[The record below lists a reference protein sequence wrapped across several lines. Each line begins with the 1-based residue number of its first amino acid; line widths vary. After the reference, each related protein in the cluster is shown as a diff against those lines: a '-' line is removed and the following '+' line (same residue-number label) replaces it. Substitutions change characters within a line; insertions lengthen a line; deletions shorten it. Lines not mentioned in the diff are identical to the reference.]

1 MPATIPESHLD
12 LIAGP
17 VYAVLTTIS
26 PDGGP
31 ENTVIWCS
39 WDGSHI
45 LVNTA
50 DGRRKIENVRNNPKV
65 AVFAMDPEDP
75 FRWVDVR
82 GGVDAIEADPDA
94 SNINSHCFLYTG
106 NEEYYGSV
114 APADLKGKESRM
126 ILRIK
131 PERVVIFPPAD
142 AS

>member
-1 MPATIPESHLD
+1 MSATIPESHLD

-17 VYAVLTTIS
+17 VYAALTTIS
-26 PDGGP
+26 PAGGP

-65 AVFAMDPEDP
+65 AVFAMDPKDP
-75 FRWVDVR
+75 FRWIDVR
-82 GGVDAIEADPDA
+82 GVVETIEDDADL
-94 SNINSHCFLYTG
+94 SNINSHCQLYTG

-114 APADLKGKESRM
+114 GPADLEGKERRM

-131 PERVVIFPPAD
+131 PERVVIFPPEEG
-142 AS
+142 